1 MSRLRGAARLLLVTA
16 QASGTGRRHLVSR
29 DRQPGSTMAVLAL
42 LNGFVLRIKP

>member
-16 QASGTGRRHLVSR
+16 QASGTGRHLVSR

-42 LNGFVLRIKP
+42 LTGFVLRIKP